1 MHESEHSNPKD
12 RTLFV
17 QTEASYNLSMTHLF
31 LQEAH
36 SMISFRKALTKYLIP
51 LTTLGVVAP
60 AMAQVPQDRVRTH
73 HKKTERQSGLSVP
86 VGVATATAGNLTP
99 GQTERI
105 NVRAVH
111 SGTEAAA
118 LDEQRR
124 SVGVASVMSRE
135 QLERAPETNLSDI
148 LTRLPGVS
156 AYSDMGGGQAA
167 TGESQ
172 YMTIRGLD
180 SSYNAYTLNGER
192 IAPADPSTRAISFDM
207 LAPYGITSIKVSKS
221 TTADMDG
228 DAIGGAIDIRTP
240 TAFDF
245 SGPYQKVTLQG
256 QLNDKAAQIGTQ
268 DLGGTAQVEFARR
281 FGKDGQFGIYA
292 TGYYSSKN
300 VLADA
305 VSPNTAYAP
314 TLLSQAG
321 VTSLNQASQLST
333 QQLKYDLF
341 SSAIKRYGG
350 SLSLNYKGDNQEVYF
365 LGTYGQYNV
374 QMNDNQVSLRGAD
387 PSYNA
392 NGIYQSADA
401 TRGQYFET
409 DDSAQLLTTQK
420 LGGITRTDDWTI
432 NYDVFNSYGV
442 QSSPNQVEASMY
454 GNTTVT
460 GPFMSDVA
468 NTTLPRLMASSAAMS
483 QLYNQNTDRFWKTQ
497 GRDSQSTADM
507 FGIHADAA
515 YRFHSDILK
524 SVVFGFKISD
534 TQREAWRHP
543 YFHDDNNFVYDGPF
557 FGGENWA
564 YNNAAGPVIG
574 NIPGRNVN
582 AFSGA
587 AGDFRLLDRD
597 WVKNTTVPYKYQND
611 PNGAGNYTKNDWNA
625 NTSRGSE
632 RIYAGFVELNLQAG
646 PVDIHPGFRYEYTD
660 FDGSHWKSNGDDAT
674 GEFIKVRQS
683 YGMPLPYLNIN
694 YRPTDYSVLRF
705 SVRRSLT
712 RPAFGLINGATSL
725 TLDSLTN
732 RVISV
737 SQPNPNLRP
746 TTANVFDLSGELYNR
761 HSGVLSASLYYKQI
775 QKFIFTS
782 VSGTSNS
789 ATLGGN
795 VPTNAYTNN
804 GTEYQMPMNGG
815 SAILEGIEL
824 NAQQPLYFLPRWLSG
839 FGVNGNVTLQHSNAK
854 SNVTGH
860 PDTALPRAPSLM
872 YNVGVFYNRG
882 PVHFDLN
889 YNYTGTQLLSVNSS
903 LPDFYLQPTRRLD
916 LSVKY
921 KFGWGLTGTL
931 AMQNLLNT
939 PAYWETMGKKKT
951 YLAYDGSANGAFVQT
966 GRMYLVGLSGQ
977 F

>member
-1 MHESEHSNPKD
+1 
-12 RTLFV
+12 
-17 QTEASYNLSMTHLF
+17 
-31 LQEAH
+31 
-36 SMISFRKALTKYLIP
+36 MISFRKALTKYLIP

-73 HKKTERQSGLSVP
+73 HKKTDRQSGLSVPVP

-889 YNYTGTQLLSVNSS
+889 YNYTGTQLLSVDSS

>member
-365 LGTYGQYNV
+365 LGTYGQYKSPIRKFFKL
-374 QMNDNQVSLRGAD
+374 DNA
-387 PSYNA
+387 
-392 NGIYQSADA
+392 
-401 TRGQYFET
+401 
-409 DDSAQLLTTQK
+409 
-420 LGGITRTDDWTI
+420 
-432 NYDVFNSYGV
+432 
-442 QSSPNQVEASMY
+442 
-454 GNTTVT
+454 
-460 GPFMSDVA
+460 
-468 NTTLPRLMASSAAMS
+468 
-483 QLYNQNTDRFWKTQ
+483 
-497 GRDSQSTADM
+497 
-507 FGIHADAA
+507 
-515 YRFHSDILK
+515 
-524 SVVFGFKISD
+524 
-534 TQREAWRHP
+534 
-543 YFHDDNNFVYDGPF
+543 
-557 FGGENWA
+557 
-564 YNNAAGPVIG
+564 
-574 NIPGRNVN
+574 
-582 AFSGA
+582 
-587 AGDFRLLDRD
+587 
-597 WVKNTTVPYKYQND
+597 
-611 PNGAGNYTKNDWNA
+611 
-625 NTSRGSE
+625 
-632 RIYAGFVELNLQAG
+632 
-646 PVDIHPGFRYEYTD
+646 
-660 FDGSHWKSNGDDAT
+660 
-674 GEFIKVRQS
+674 
-683 YGMPLPYLNIN
+683 
-694 YRPTDYSVLRF
+694 
-705 SVRRSLT
+705 
-712 RPAFGLINGATSL
+712 
-725 TLDSLTN
+725 
-732 RVISV
+732 
-737 SQPNPNLRP
+737 
-746 TTANVFDLSGELYNR
+746 
-761 HSGVLSASLYYKQI
+761 
-775 QKFIFTS
+775 
-782 VSGTSNS
+782 
-789 ATLGGN
+789 
-795 VPTNAYTNN
+795 
-804 GTEYQMPMNGG
+804 
-815 SAILEGIEL
+815 
-824 NAQQPLYFLPRWLSG
+824 
-839 FGVNGNVTLQHSNAK
+839 
-854 SNVTGH
+854 
-860 PDTALPRAPSLM
+860 
-872 YNVGVFYNRG
+872 
-882 PVHFDLN
+882 
-889 YNYTGTQLLSVNSS
+889 LLSV
-903 LPDFYLQPTRRLD
+903 
-916 LSVKY
+916 V
-921 KFGWGLTGTL
+921 
-931 AMQNLLNT
+931 
-939 PAYWETMGKKKT
+939 
-951 YLAYDGSANGAFVQT
+951 
-966 GRMYLVGLSGQ
+966 
-977 F
+977 

>member
-1 MHESEHSNPKD
+1 M
-12 RTLFV
+12 
-17 QTEASYNLSMTHLF
+17 
-31 LQEAH
+31 
-36 SMISFRKALTKYLIP
+36 TKYLIP

>member
-1 MHESEHSNPKD
+1 
-12 RTLFV
+12 
-17 QTEASYNLSMTHLF
+17 
-31 LQEAH
+31 
-36 SMISFRKALTKYLIP
+36 MISFRKALTKYLIP

-350 SLSLNYKGDNQEVYF
+350 SLSLNYKGDDQEVYF

>member
-1 MHESEHSNPKD
+1 
-12 RTLFV
+12 
-17 QTEASYNLSMTHLF
+17 
-31 LQEAH
+31 
-36 SMISFRKALTKYLIP
+36 MISFRKALTKYLIP

>member
-1 MHESEHSNPKD
+1 
-12 RTLFV
+12 
-17 QTEASYNLSMTHLF
+17 
-31 LQEAH
+31 
-36 SMISFRKALTKYLIP
+36 MISFRKALTKYLIP

-73 HKKTERQSGLSVP
+73 HKKTDRQSGLSVP